1 VIGSWAVRVVVGG
14 ALMALGAGCL
24 SEPGADTTPPTV
36 EITSPAAN
44 ATVSGVVSISTRV
57 TDNVGIE
64 VVRFYAGTTLLGE
77 DGIAPYEWLW
87 NTTTRAPG
95 AVQLQVVAVDLA
107 GNTGNAQV
115 TVTVNNGPQ

>member
-1 VIGSWAVRVVVGG
+1 MARHRTVWF
-14 ALMALGAGCL
+14 ALGSVAL
-24 SEPGADTTPPTV
+24 LLGACIGDPTADSTPPTV
-36 EITSPAAN
+36 VITSPAPN
-44 ATVSGVVSISTRV
+44 ATVSGVVSISTLV
-57 TDNVGIE
+57 TDNLGIE

-87 NTTTRAPG
+87 NTTTRPAG

-107 GNTGNAQV
+107 GNTGEALR

>member
-1 VIGSWAVRVVVGG
+1 MASHRSAWTNLGSLV
-14 ALMALGAGCL
+14 LLLAGCI
-24 SEPGADTTPPTV
+24 SEPGQDSTPPGV

-44 ATVSGVVSISTRV
+44 ATVSGVISISARV
-57 TDNVGIE
+57 TDDGGIE

-87 NTTTRAPG
+87 NTTTRPAG
-95 AVQLQVVAVDLA
+95 VVQLKVLAVDLA
-107 GNTGNAQV
+107 GNTAEALR

>member
-1 VIGSWAVRVVVGG
+1 MASHRTAWFTLGG
-14 ALMALGAGCL
+14 VALLLGGCI
-24 SEPGADTTPPTV
+24 ADPTADSTPPTV
-36 EITSPAAN
+36 EITSPAAD

-57 TDNVGIE
+57 TDNLGIE

-87 NTTTRAPG
+87 NTTTRPAG
-95 AVQLQVVAVDLA
+95 AVQLQVIAVDLA
-107 GNTGNAQV
+107 GNTGEALR

>member
-1 VIGSWAVRVVVGG
+1 MARHRSAGIGLGSLVFLLGG
-14 ALMALGAGCL
+14 CI
-24 SEPGADTTPPTV
+24 SDPGTDSTPPTV

-44 ATVSGVVSISTRV
+44 ATVSGVVSISTRIS
-57 TDNVGIE
+57 DNLGIE

-87 NTTTRAPG
+87 NTTTRPAG
-95 AVQLQVVAVDLA
+95 AVQLKVLAVDLA
-107 GNTGNAQV
+107 GNTAEALR

>member
-1 VIGSWAVRVVVGG
+1 MIGIWAVRVVVGG

-77 DGIAPYEWLW
+77 DGIAPY
-87 NTTTRAPG
+87 
-95 AVQLQVVAVDLA
+95 
-107 GNTGNAQV
+107 
-115 TVTVNNGPQ
+115 